1 MRQTAISLQTD
12 ALTISFDSTN
22 GCIREIVDK
31 GTQRVICTGS
41 LENTLWRVF
50 FRDREQTRS
59 SEFSA
64 NSPFMQFHHHVDGN
78 RLTFNYESNELKVS
92 VEFRADGSHVDAR
105 LSLVSSSRTVLTQN
119 FPFKLSFNLEA
130 LNRFHYPEDLGLA
143 FKKGFYEDGHNSKS
157 LHMWHY
163 MTRAG
168 ATYNTGG
175 WYPDLFCDFVFLDSE
190 DGTLAVYGIQSQD
203 DVFVPCTL
211 GTTADPGNRR
221 TPYYD
226 HAFNAYIRPG
236 EQWTSPTVRMEVG
249 ATLRDAARSYSQANG
264 YHRTLRD
271 KLKPELLE
279 KFRKSIL
286 LHLRAKKGVKRQY
299 TFREELTSLA
309 KFAEFAPLQLHISDF
324 MHGGFDKEYPD
335 LLPPNPRKGTFAELK
350 ELYDRAHALGM
361 LVAPYTNPTWYCD
374 APPSPTLTANGDS
387 AIARDLDGEP
397 IREFYVGNEGW
408 ALTASHPT
416 AQKFHRRD
424 VERFTQEL
432 PSDILLQDQVGSRQW
447 LWDTNP
453 AAGVPHA
460 YIQNLINVAKED
472 SHLVPVSTEDGF
484 DRLIDHEVQFCGLTW
499 RLDPDSG
506 RSDIRSYAS
515 VYKDAQNDS
524 TYRCSGR
531 KWEVSPFALYFAHD
545 KVAFTHHD
553 LSQTIDTK
561 AQLSFSLALGYMM
574 IYRRGPDITEPEL
587 CWMRWLNVIQKHV
600 CARYLEKR
608 LESFEFLRPDV
619 TRSIFEDMT
628 VVAVWSA
635 AEYEVRAGT
644 VITGDGF
651 HVESADG
658 QLVAGT
664 YSMLDGQDYGPESYY
679 LRDGLDVWV
688 SPAGGSPIHTTHE
701 VQR

>member
-1 MRQTAISLQTD
+1 MKQSTITLETTALKIT
-12 ALTISFDSTN
+12 FDSSN

-31 GTQRVICTGS
+31 STGRTIS
-41 LENTLWRVF
+41 TGNLENTLWRIF
-50 FRDREQTRS
+50 FRDREQTRA

-64 NSPFMQFHHHVDGN
+64 ASPSMQFRHQLDGSRLTLEYESDEIRVSVGFHADGNHVD
-78 RLTFNYESNELKVS
+78 
-92 VEFRADGSHVDAR
+92 SH
-105 LSLVSSSRTVLTQN
+105 LSLMSASRVVLTQN
-119 FPFKLSFNLEA
+119 FPFKLSFNLDT

-143 FKKGFYEDGHNSKS
+143 FKRGFYEEGHNSKS
-157 LHMWHY
+157 LRMWHY

-175 WYPDLFCDFVFLDSE
+175 WYPDLFCDFAFLDSE

-203 DVFVPCTL
+203 DVFIPCTL
-211 GTTADPGNRR
+211 GTTADPGNRAA
-221 TPYYD
+221 PYYD
-226 HAFNAYIRPG
+226 HAFNAYVRPR
-236 EQWTSPTVRMEVG
+236 EPWTSPIVRMEVG
-249 ATLRDAARSYSQANG
+249 VTLRDAARSYSRANN

-279 KFRKSIL
+279 KFRQSML
-286 LHLRAKKGVKRQY
+286 LHLRAKKGVSRQY
-299 TFREELTSLA
+299 TFQEELASLER
-309 KFAEFAPLQLHISDF
+309 FAEFAPLQLHISDF

-335 LLPPNPRKGTFAELK
+335 LLPPNPRKGTLAELRAI
-350 ELYDRAHALGM
+350 YDRAHELGM
-361 LVAPYTNPTWYCD
+361 LVVPYTNPTWYCD
-374 APPSPTLTANGDS
+374 APPGPTLIANGDA

-416 AQKFHRRD
+416 ARGFHRQD
-424 VERFTQEL
+424 VERFTKEL

-460 YIQNLINVAKED
+460 YIHNLIHVAKED
-472 SHLVPVSTEDGF
+472 SAVVPVSTEDGF

-515 VYKDAQNDS
+515 VYKDAQNDA
-524 TYRCSGR
+524 TFRCSGR
-531 KWEVSPFALYFAHD
+531 KWEVSPFALYIAHD

-574 IYRRGPDITEPEL
+574 IYRRGPDITDSEL
-587 CWMRWLNVIQKHV
+587 SWMRWLNLIQKHV
-600 CARYLEKR
+600 CARYVEKR
-608 LESFEFLRPDV
+608 LESFELLRPDV
-619 TRSIFEDMT
+619 TRSVFEDVT
-628 VVAVWSA
+628 VVAVWSP
-635 AEYEVRAGT
+635 AEFEVRPGT
-644 VITGDGF
+644 VVTGDGF

-658 QLVAGT
+658 QLMAGT
-664 YSMLDGQDYGPESYY
+664 YRTLDGQDYGPETYY
-679 LRDGLDVWV
+679 LRDGFDVWV
-688 SPAGGSPIHTTHE
+688 SPPGGGPSQVTPE
-701 VQR
+701 ARQ